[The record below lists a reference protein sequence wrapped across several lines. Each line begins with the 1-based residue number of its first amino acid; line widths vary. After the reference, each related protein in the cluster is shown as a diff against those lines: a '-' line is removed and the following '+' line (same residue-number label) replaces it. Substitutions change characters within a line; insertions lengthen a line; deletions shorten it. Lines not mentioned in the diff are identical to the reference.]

1 MGTLLEPR
9 RPVDPLLGSW
19 NSGEISA
26 GETGA
31 GRGQLQADPGAG
43 GFCSEKDSSILEKP
57 GGGGAVLLESWLTP
71 EE

>member
-31 GRGQLQADPGAG
+31 GRGWLQADPGAG
-43 GFCSEKDSSILEKP
+43 GFVQRKTVTSLKNLVGGLSSWRA
-57 GGGGAVLLESWLTP
+57 G
-71 EE
+71 